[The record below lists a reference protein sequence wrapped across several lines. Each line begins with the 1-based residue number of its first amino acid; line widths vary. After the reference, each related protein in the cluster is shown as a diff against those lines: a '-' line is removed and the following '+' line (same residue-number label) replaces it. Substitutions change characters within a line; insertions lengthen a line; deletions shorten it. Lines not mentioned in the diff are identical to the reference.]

1 MEHPSSSEPRP
12 KIFIGIHARTGAV
25 GECLAR
31 VSGQGGWEYQLRLPD
46 ENLTPFFQPEEIRVA
61 GPAEVTGFLGLRK
74 LHEKTSKFFRP
85 HE

>member
-1 MEHPSSSEPRP
+1 MEHPSCSEQRP
-12 KIFIGIHARTGAV
+12 KIFIGIHARSGAI

-46 ENLTPFFQPEEIRVA
+46 ENLTPFYLLNEIQIA
-61 GPAEVTGFLGLRK
+61 GPAEVAGFLGLRK